1 MIAVQGGVQ
10 TTAADVNATFYGAG
24 AMALANMDEGAFVK
38 VRGVDFG
45 ETSPTSVT
53 AMLKVAG
60 GGEGA
65 IQIRV
70 DSLDGEIVGYVNV
83 DRLTGVDYEAYTS
96 ELDTKITGVHDL
108 YFIFCGNGYRVM
120 SWQFGK

>member
-1 MIAVQGGVQ
+1 
-10 TTAADVNATFYGAG
+10 
-24 AMALANMDEGAFVK
+24 MALANMDEGAFVK

-45 ETSPTSVT
+45 ATSPKNFT

-70 DSLDGEIVGYVNV
+70 DGLDGEIVGYLNV
-83 DRLTGVDYEAYTS
+83 DRLTGVEYEAYTS
-96 ELDTKITGVHDL
+96 ELDTDITGVHDL
-108 YFIFCGNGYRVM
+108 YFIFCGDGYRVM